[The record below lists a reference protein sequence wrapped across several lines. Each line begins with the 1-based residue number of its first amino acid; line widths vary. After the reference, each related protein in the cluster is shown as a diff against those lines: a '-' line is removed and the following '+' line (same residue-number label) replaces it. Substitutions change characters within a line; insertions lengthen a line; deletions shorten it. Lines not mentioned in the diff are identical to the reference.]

1 MALATKRTKKTE
13 LNRQTLD
20 AITRGVADGLFA
32 MARGIVEGAEVPD
45 LPPLTVGLIET
56 GGALVYVDGKVVDAT
71 GIGGKAVRKPR
82 AVKIRDLRGEV
93 VAIGGYGFPARLVEL
108 GSIHNTPHPFL
119 TPQLMATV
127 SDAEGFIRAATAK
140 RLAAGHR

>member
-1 MALATKRTKKTE
+1 METKRTKKTV
-13 LNRQTLD
+13 LNRGVLD
-20 AITRGVADGLFA
+20 AITLGVADGLFA
-32 MARGIVEGAEVPD
+32 MAKAIVEGADVPD

-56 GGALVYVDGKVVDAT
+56 GGALVYVDGKIVDAT
-71 GIGGKAVRKPR
+71 AIGGKVVRKPR

-119 TPQLMATV
+119 TPELMATV
-127 SDAEGFIRAATAK
+127 PDAEAFIRQATAK